1 MHYYQRHIGDYVKD
15 TAHLSLLE
23 HGVYA
28 KLLDLYYLREAPIPA
43 DQAARLVGARSQE
56 ERESVEQVLREFF
69 VLTDAGWTQKRCDSE
84 IERYHSYLERQSAN
98 GKAGAAKVHG
108 ARLATAKPPLEP
120 SPSHRQATAIAAGQP
135 DADGCLP
142 NHEPLT
148 INHKP
153 LLDPPTPRKR
163 GERRCPDSFELT
175 PELLALSAELP
186 ADFDLD
192 GETRKFRDHEF
203 QKARTDWPACWRSW
217 MRNARDRKSY
227 AKRAASAPTIRQP
240 PTPEAISAARE
251 AAARQNVAQLAKV
264 MPRLA

>member
-1 MHYYQRHIGDYVKD
+1 MNYYEHHLGDYMRD
-15 TAHLSLLE
+15 TAHLTMLE
-23 HGVYA
+23 DCAYRR
-28 KLLDLYYLREAPIPA
+28 LLDAYYIRERPLPVDLSECCKLAR
-43 DQAARLVGARSQE
+43 AASKP
-56 ERESVEQVLREFF
+56 ERDAVAYVLREFF
-69 VLTDAGWTQKRCDSE
+69 SLAEDGYRQGRADDE
-84 IERYHSYLERQSAN
+84 IERYRVKRQKAADSAN
-98 GKAGAAKVHG
+98 
-108 ARLATAKPPLEP
+108 ARWNASERNANAMRTHSEGNALQ
-120 SPSHRQATAIAAGQP
+120 SPVPTLQSLNP
-135 DADGCLP
+135 K
-142 NHEPLT
+142 N
-148 INHKP
+148 
-153 LLDPPTPRKR
+153 PPTPRKR

-251 AAARQNVAQLAKV
+251 AAARQNAAQLAKV